1 MYVIIFFFFFH
12 TVFVGILS
20 SMSCKNC
27 NGVSCHYR
35 QVPDQDKEYKDG
47 EEKTTLE
54 QQKR

>member
-1 MYVIIFFFFFH
+1 MYVIIFFFFH